1 MKNAHIIKF
10 LKAFSFNPS
19 CKKILDELKNL
30 ETLNNNKEEF
40 DKFVKDKDEDH
51 DIIYKVV
58 LYKDDLS
65 CLIQQ
70 IKEEKRI
77 NENVYK
83 ILIDGKSEDNT
94 ICLII
99 YFRMVVNSGKPHV
112 EWANCI
118 FHNKD
123 GETDS
128 LCVSDT
134 LVYFTEFMP
143 FLRKWFIQYQNL
155 KEELYKEMP
164 DFVWFFKVFLSTQY
178 ENCFK
183 LSSFLD

>member
-1 MKNAHIIKF
+1 MKNAHIINF
-10 LKAFSFNPS
+10 LKTFSFNPS
-19 CKKILDELKNL
+19 CKKILDDLDNF
-30 ETLNNNKEEF
+30 NNNKEEL

-58 LYKDDLS
+58 LYRDDLS

-70 IKEEKRI
+70 IKEEKII

-83 ILIDGKSEDNT
+83 LLIDGKSEDNT

-112 EWANCI
+112 EWANCV
-118 FHNKD
+118 FCNKN
-123 GETDS
+123 GETGS

-134 LVYFTEFMP
+134 LVYFAEFVP
-143 FLRKWFIQYQNL
+143 FLKKWFIQYQNL
-155 KEELYKEMP
+155 KEELYNEMP

-178 ENCFK
+178 ENCFR
-183 LSSFLD
+183 LSLHLD